1 MMRIIRNLVRSLAV
15 VFAVAAHAEICELC
29 TYEVT
34 ADNIVKYVEESKK
47 NDTTEIFE
55 ILNKYID
62 WRSNTRE
69 ELLALVASDIHDYPQ
84 FSRTI
89 NNFIS
94 GDAAVTEMK
103 RSSIWG
109 DSLIEKIWI
118 DSIGMSKLKQKIVQ
132 DINDDSFS
140 TPTLNLLTSLQGIR
154 FIDSLPA
161 RHYAVS
167 LLALSLGICIDTAN
181 AIDLFDSVVWDNKEI
196 DAFYDLI
203 KQKLPMLDQEQ
214 QNKTG
219 KSGAKRNEPR
229 KLTPDEIIKFLK
241 WYQGLSCSDERWYR
255 AFTLLDTLYMKMQE
269 RSVNKA
275 MQIEIAFDDSKPIVW
290 NDNGCGCSLQDQL
303 NGEVIGIYPYWL
315 AGDTTKWIDFSAL
328 TRISFFSLYADAE
341 GLLHMPSGMPA
352 LAYLN
357 KKGFSNFVATAHRHY
372 VKMDWIVTKSN
383 WSTYKTP
390 EQLETFFSNLSNE
403 IDSLVSEKNN
413 SLFQR
418 IVNHLSFS
426 GDDNGFRG
434 DGVTLYFKNYPTDSA
449 STAIFNEFFKNLH
462 KRMRAKNPDAQ
473 LNMMA
478 DRIEL
483 SKDIYSFRNDS
494 ITTDISRGIYTYK
507 NFRKIIT
514 EPESENG
521 VKPPIE
527 EIIDSLSN
535 RILVINEEPFS
546 RSNRLLH
553 NDLSLRLKGDD
564 RHIIRKALAPV
575 IWLNRIQ
582 WDQLSDDISYYN
594 DTYYGMGIAPFFT
607 DMDAAN
613 LCGSSGNI
621 GTCINKFYKKDD
633 IDITF
638 NSQVREA
645 VPFFCMYRWIFRLLN
660 TLVYAI
666 VIMLLLA
673 YFISCTASAFFD
685 KHLALFVGVVIL
697 PPALTTT
704 ILMFFDPV
712 TATLSSAI
720 RFLPIVILLLS
731 VIAVSLLKVYQST
744 DLPKRNIK

>member
-69 ELLALVASDIHDYPQ
+69 ELLALVANDIHDYPQ

-94 GDAAVTEMK
+94 GDAAVIEMK
-103 RSSIWG
+103 RSSVWG

-118 DSIGMSKLKQKIVQ
+118 DSIGMNKLKRKIAQ

-140 TPTLNLLTSLQGIR
+140 TPALDLLTSLQGVR

-161 RHYAVS
+161 HHYAVS
-167 LLALSLGICIDTAN
+167 LLALSLGICVDTAN
-181 AIDLFDSVVWDNKEI
+181 AIDLFDSVVWDDKKVY
-196 DAFYDLI
+196 DFYNLI
-203 KQKLPMLDQEQ
+203 MQKQTQ
-214 QNKTG
+214 QDRSYKPYLSSVYTT
-219 KSGAKRNEPR
+219 R
-229 KLTPDEIIKFLK
+229 FLG
-241 WYQGLSCSDERWYR
+241 WFRGISCSDERWYR
-255 AFTLLDTLYMKMQE
+255 VYPKLDTLYTNMLE

-357 KKGFSNFVATAHRHY
+357 KTGFSNFVATAHRHY

-390 EQLETFFSNLSNE
+390 EQLATFFSTLSNE

-449 STAIFNEFFKNLH
+449 STAVFNEFFKNLH

-473 LNMMA
+473 LNMMTSRA
-478 DRIEL
+478 EL
-483 SKDIYSFRNDS
+483 AEEIYTFHNDS
-494 ITTDISRGIYTYK
+494 ITSNNARGIYTYK

-521 VKPPIE
+521 MKPPTE

-535 RILVINEEPFS
+535 RLLVINEEPFS